1 MVSPTD
7 PLCKETI
14 RPMTGVEYCLDG
26 IIDNEKV
33 SDPIVKEKIKSN
45 VGMVASLLA
54 LKHVETFV
62 ETSKSYS
69 ETYEKALPRLARYEM
84 SVGKLLGK
92 GGFSDVYEITSFP
105 LVESEEKEDEDQSA
119 SREFLKKHVHRGS
132 NNDCRYAVKY
142 LREDTMKDNEM
153 FKVAAM
159 DLALEAKILCSVFHP
174 NIVKLRGLCSD
185 GEMGYSKGGRD
196 GFFLI
201 LDRLYDTLDNR
212 IDTWLEEEKNAPKKS
227 SPKKTGSKKGLKK
240 LFGSKTAVVDEI
252 STEKLKIIR
261 DMIAAVQYLHKRRI
275 IYRDL
280 KPENFGFDIRG
291 DVKLFDFGLSKEISS
306 CKQLEDGTYK
316 LTGGIGTQR
325 YMAPEVIRHDTY
337 NLSADT
343 YSFAVMLWEMLS
355 MKPPFAGF
363 NSEQHAKLVAYGT
376 YRPEISK
383 KFPPE
388 IKALISIGWSSNL
401 HERPSFQEMFD
412 MFTEMLTQ
420 NESCKND
427 VFSTRRSTHL
437 MLRNSQIKDLLSSTK
452 MTRISEVAG

>member
-1 MVSPTD
+1 MVSPFD
-7 PLCKETI
+7 PLTKETI
-14 RPMTGVEYCLDG
+14 RPITGIEYSLDDILDKEKG
-26 IIDNEKV
+26 YDPLTKEKV
-33 SDPIVKEKIKSN
+33 KSN
-45 VGMVASLLA
+45 EGMTASLLA
-54 LKHVETFV
+54 VKHAETFV

-69 ETYEKALPRLARYEM
+69 ATYDKALPRLARYEM
-84 SVGKLLGK
+84 GVGKLLGK

-105 LVESEEKEDEDQSA
+105 LVESNDEKDEDQCA

-132 NNDCRYAVKY
+132 NSNCRYAVKY
-142 LREDTMKDNEM
+142 LREETVKNSEL

-174 NIVKLRGLCSD
+174 NIVKLRGLCVD
-185 GEMGYSKGGRD
+185 GEMGYSRGERD

-212 IDTWLEEEKNAPKKS
+212 IDTWLEEEKKAPKKS
-227 SPKKTGSKKGLKK
+227 SPKKAPKKKGLKK
-240 LFGSKTAVVDEI
+240 LFGSKTATVDEI
-252 STEKLKIIR
+252 SSDKLRIIR
-261 DMIAAVQYLHKRRI
+261 DIVAALQYLHKRQI

-291 DVKLFDFGLSKEISS
+291 DVKLFDFGLSKEISAS
-306 CKQLEDGTYK
+306 EKLQDGTYK

-325 YMAPEVIRHDTY
+325 YMAPEVIRHEPY

-343 YSFAVMLWEMLS
+343 YSFSIMLWEMLT
-355 MKPPFAGF
+355 MKAPYAGF
-363 NSEQHAKLVAYGT
+363 NSEQHAKLVAHGT

-388 IKALISIGWSSNL
+388 IKSLLTNGWSSDL

-412 MFTEMLTQ
+412 IFTDLLTQ
-420 NESCKND
+420 NESSNND
-427 VFSTRRSTHL
+427 IFSTRRSTHF

-452 MTRISEVAG
+452 ITRISEVMG